1 MNSLDLNPLS
11 KSEVKDVI
19 NKANELAGRYKKTNR
34 IIKEE
39 IFKIIEMNSKTLY
52 YPTKDDDICGAVYKS
67 KKYKISY
74 INTYIPLEKQVFAAA
89 HELYHILY
97 SEVDNNELIS
107 SNILDERLPTNKI
120 NKEDLKANRFAAEI
134 LVHKEVLINEIDI
147 RDIKENSIDIREI
160 IELMDIFL
168 VPYKTIIRRLYEIE
182 YITKE
187 KYINL
192 LNQED
197 RNEESGIMLWQKR
210 LGLCKRNNQ
219 RTNEIKLD
227 KLIDNALKLY
237 DKKQITYEKL
247 EFLLKL
253 ANLKPSEFNIYEDK
267 FESPSEEEILK
278 IMEE

>member
-1 MNSLDLNPLS
+1 MNSLALNPLAEY
-11 KSEVKDVI
+11 EVKDVI

-39 IFKIIEMNSKTLY
+39 IFKILERNSKTLY

-74 INTYIPLEKQVFAAA
+74 INSYIPLEKQVFAAA

-97 SEVDNNELIS
+97 SEVSNNEVIS
-107 SNILDERLPTNKI
+107 SNILDESLPTNKI

-134 LVHKEVLINEIDI
+134 LVPKEVLRNEIDI
-147 RDIKENSIDIREI
+147 RDIKENLIDIRDI

-187 KYINL
+187 KCIDL
-192 LNQED
+192 LKQED
-197 RNEESGIMLWQKR
+197 RNEENGIMFWQKR
-210 LGLCKRNNQ
+210 LGLCKRNNE

-227 KLIDNALKLY
+227 KLIDNALRLY

-247 EFLLKL
+247 EYLLKL
-253 ANLKPSEFNIYEDK
+253 ANLKPSEFNIYEEK
-267 FESPSEEEILK
+267 IETPSEEEILK

>member
-134 LVHKEVLINEIDI
+134 LVPKEVLINEIDI

-253 ANLKPSEFNIYEDK
+253 ANLKPSEFNIYEEK

>member
-1 MNSLDLNPLS
+1 MNSLALNSLS
-11 KSEVKDVI
+11 ESEVKDVI

-107 SNILDERLPTNKI
+107 SNILDEKLPTNKI

-134 LVHKEVLINEIDI
+134 LVPKEVLINEIDL
-147 RDIKENSIDIREI
+147 RNIKENSIDIRDL

-197 RNEESGIMLWQKR
+197 RSEESGIMLWQKR
-210 LGLCKRNNQ
+210 LGLCKRNNE

-247 EFLLKL
+247 KFLLKL
-253 ANLKPSEFNIYEDK
+253 ANLKPSEFNIYEEK

>member
-134 LVHKEVLINEIDI
+134 LVPKEVLINEIDI

>member
-134 LVHKEVLINEIDI
+134 LVPKEVLINEIDI

-168 VPYKTIIRRLYEIE
+168 VLYKTIIRRLYEIE

>member
-134 LVHKEVLINEIDI
+134 LVPKEVLINEIDI

-253 ANLKPSEFNIYEDK
+253 ANLKPSEFNIYED
-267 FESPSEEEILK
+267 ILK

>member
-1 MNSLDLNPLS
+1 MNSLDLNQLS

-134 LVHKEVLINEIDI
+134 LVPKEVLINEIDI

>member
-1 MNSLDLNPLS
+1 MSRGLG
-11 KSEVKDVI
+11 DV
-19 NKANELAGRYKKTNR
+19 YKR
-34 IIKEE
+34 Q
-39 IFKIIEMNSKTLY
+39 TLY

-134 LVHKEVLINEIDI
+134 LVPKEVLINEIDI

>member
-11 KSEVKDVI
+11 KSEIKDVI

-134 LVHKEVLINEIDI
+134 LVPKEVLINEIDI

>member
-34 IIKEE
+34 IIEEE

-134 LVHKEVLINEIDI
+134 LVPKEVLINEIDI

>member
-1 MNSLDLNPLS
+1 
-11 KSEVKDVI
+11 
-19 NKANELAGRYKKTNR
+19 
-34 IIKEE
+34 
-39 IFKIIEMNSKTLY
+39 
-52 YPTKDDDICGAVYKS
+52 
-67 KKYKISY
+67 
-74 INTYIPLEKQVFAAA
+74 
-89 HELYHILY
+89 
-97 SEVDNNELIS
+97 
-107 SNILDERLPTNKI
+107 
-120 NKEDLKANRFAAEI
+120 
-134 LVHKEVLINEIDI
+134 
-147 RDIKENSIDIREI
+147 
-160 IELMDIFL
+160 MDIFL

>member
-19 NKANELAGRYKKTNR
+19 NKDNELAGRYKKTNR

-134 LVHKEVLINEIDI
+134 LVPKEVLINEIDI

>member
-1 MNSLDLNPLS
+1 MNSLALNPLS
-11 KSEVKDVI
+11 ENEVKDVI
-19 NKANELAGRYKKTNR
+19 NKVNELAGRYKKTNR

-39 IFKIIEMNSKTLY
+39 IFKILEMNSKTLY

-89 HELYHILY
+89 HELYHIFY
-97 SEVDNNELIS
+97 SDVNNNEIIS
-107 SNILDERLPTNKI
+107 SNILDESLSINRI

-134 LVHKEVLINEIDI
+134 LVPKEVLRNELDI
-147 RDIKENSIDIREI
+147 RDVKENSIDIRDI

-168 VPYKTIIRRLYEIE
+168 VPYKTIIRRLYEVE
-182 YITKE
+182 YINKE
-187 KYINL
+187 KCIEL
-192 LNQED
+192 LKQED
-197 RNEESGIMLWQKR
+197 RSEENGIMLWQKR
-210 LGLCKRNNQ
+210 LGLCKRNNE

-237 DKKQITYEKL
+237 DKNQITYEKL

-253 ANLKPSEFNIYEDK
+253 VNLKPSEFNIYEEK
-267 FESPSEEEILK
+267 FETPSEEEILK